1 MEKLIE
7 PGTARTILVQAKNR
21 QKKYEMKDMMDIMME
36 ALDYVPYFERVAPR
50 KEGMWSMTF
59 EENHIG
65 RIKEVVRKIRKNT
78 SLEFKYV
85 APPGMEDAEVE
96 ATLNESQEKNE
107 NTQTTTSKQGPAFAK
122 FRTIHLARIEDDDGT
137 DLLLEL
143 LNELRGM
150 GVDQHVQ
157 RVSKASDVGV
167 PGHFN
172 ITLNTTKDKEKIEK
186 LYKKDKEGKL
196 KYLLI
201 EENPDK
207 KHVLSLESLPEEVPT
222 KVMEAYLSKYLIRPQ
237 LEIAIR
243 DFTEYGLGKIELG
256 EGTVTHEGLRR
267 ILPRK
272 IWVGPGVSARVA
284 TTTEK
289 PWDQCKVLCSLCK
302 EEGHKAWDCPKQT
315 NCFRCKAT
323 THASADCPYCLTC
336 RKYGH
341 PSGAC
346 NIGLNS
352 KEDTSKEEVTTEP
365 DRTGVKT
372 INNQLKN
379 KIQQTKPNTKSAEKS
394 GTSRSPPVAQ
404 AVQESVNL
412 SDTSDEEESMG
423 GSKEEI
429 PGKKMGTKRRQSHTS
444 PFSSPSKPKKS
455 DKGESKPPRPKSKK
469 KNK

>member
-1 MEKLIE
+1 
-7 PGTARTILVQAKNR
+7 
-21 QKKYEMKDMMDIMME
+21 
-36 ALDYVPYFERVAPR
+36 
-50 KEGMWSMTF
+50 MTF
-59 EENHIG
+59 KENHIG
-65 RIKEVVRKIRKNT
+65 RIKEVIRKIRKNT

-107 NTQTTTSKQGPAFAK
+107 NTQTTTTKQGPAFAK
-122 FRTIHLARIEDDDGT
+122 FRTIHVARLEDDDGM

-157 RVSKASDVGV
+157 RASWAGDVGV

-196 KYLLI
+196 KYVLI
-201 EENPDK
+201 DENPDK
-207 KHVLSLESLPEEVPT
+207 KHVLKLDSLPEEVPT
-222 KVMEAYLSKYLIRPQ
+222 KVIESYLSKYLIKPQ
-237 LEIAIR
+237 LEITIK
-243 DFTEYGLGKIELG
+243 DFTEYGEKKEYGLGKIELG

-272 IWVGPGVSARVA
+272 IWVGPGVSAQVA
-284 TTTEK
+284 TMTEK

-315 NCFRCKAT
+315 NCFRCKAK

-346 NIGLNS
+346 NS
-352 KEDTSKEEVTTEP
+352 KDDTSKEEVTTEP
-365 DRTGVKT
+365 DHPTG
-372 INNQLKN
+372 L
-379 KIQQTKPNTKSAEKS
+379 
-394 GTSRSPPVAQ
+394 
-404 AVQESVNL
+404 
-412 SDTSDEEESMG
+412 
-423 GSKEEI
+423 
-429 PGKKMGTKRRQSHTS
+429 
-444 PFSSPSKPKKS
+444 
-455 DKGESKPPRPKSKK
+455 ESKP
-469 KNK
+469 